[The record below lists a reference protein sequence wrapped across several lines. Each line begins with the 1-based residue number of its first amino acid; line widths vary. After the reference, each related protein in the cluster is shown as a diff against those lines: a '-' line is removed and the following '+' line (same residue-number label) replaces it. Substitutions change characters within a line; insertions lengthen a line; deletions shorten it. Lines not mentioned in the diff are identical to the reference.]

1 MEELNQ
7 GRISF
12 PRVMSWDNVSQQR
25 TTLQAWVLS
34 RYIKCTMQAITSASP
49 AGLSPYLPSTQYH
62 QVYPKLLPPNMSA
75 MQKPLNFPN
84 TAQPFQRV
92 QPTLLAP

>member
-49 AGLSPYLPSTQYH
+49 AGLPPYLPSTI
-62 QVYPKLLPPNMSA
+62 PPGLS
-75 MQKPLNFPN
+75 
-84 TAQPFQRV
+84 
-92 QPTLLAP
+92 